1 MAWRMSRLD
10 VKIASQ
16 IDRAVE
22 ILKAGGVVA
31 YPTDTV
37 YGLGAD
43 VFNADAVAK
52 IYDVKRRPRTIP
64 LPVLIAEAEQVKL
77 VASSVSRYARLLMR
91 HFWPG
96 GLTLVLPKA
105 ASLPDIVTAGDDKV
119 AVRLPDHIVP
129 LTIVRRLGKPI
140 IGTSANVSNRPSPL
154 TAQEVEQQLAG
165 QVDLIIDMGRCPGG
179 IESTVVDVTGEAPVV
194 LRQGI
199 VPEEE
204 VMEVFREYAKEV
216 GKCEN
221 RSRL

>member
-1 MAWRMSRLD
+1 MSTFD
-10 VKIASQ
+10 VSLASQ
-16 IDRAVE
+16 IDKAVK
-22 ILKAGGVVA
+22 ILKDGGIVA

-43 VFNADAVAK
+43 IFNTGAVAK
-52 IYDVKRRPRTIP
+52 IYEVKRRSRSSP
-64 LPVLIAEAEQVKL
+64 LPVLIGDTEQVKL
-77 VASSVSRYARLLMR
+77 VASSVSQYARHLMQ

-105 ASLPDIVTAGDDKV
+105 ASIPDIVTAGNDKV

-129 LTIVRRLGKPI
+129 LTIIGGLGKPI
-140 IGTSANVSNRPSPL
+140 IGTSANVSNKPSPL

-165 QVDLIIDMGRCPGG
+165 QVDLIVDMGQCHGG
-179 IESTVVDVTGEAPVV
+179 VESTVVDVTGETPVV

-204 VMEVFREYAKEV
+204 IQELFREYAKEV
-216 GKCEN
+216 GQSES
-221 RSRL
+221 RSGL